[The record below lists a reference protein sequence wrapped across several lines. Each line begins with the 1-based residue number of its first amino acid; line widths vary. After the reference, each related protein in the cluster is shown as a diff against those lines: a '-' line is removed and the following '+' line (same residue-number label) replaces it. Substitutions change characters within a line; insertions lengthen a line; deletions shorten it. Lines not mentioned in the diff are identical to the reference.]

1 MKKRWLG
8 LGLAL
13 LIGTS
18 VAVSDLGTMQV
29 SATRTSDT
37 TGSSTT
43 QTGGSTGNSGTGTGT
58 QSSNTGTGNT
68 GSAYSTANNARFT
81 VDGEELVVTENL
93 NPAKYPKDFT
103 ETQVE
108 CKGKK
113 YKGLK
118 FSKADIQ
125 MICLLNQKT
134 GVAAYHIYQDSDQSV
149 YPFIRIEGGNDYIIA
164 MPPFMM
170 EEAQVPSGYAQ
181 TELEFEKGKAQVY
194 QAQDNADSY
203 LIYAMNSEGNKN
215 WYEYNAQDKT
225 YQTYQTEEESQG
237 EAVDQEETQTQEAS
251 PDTSVDQSQYEELEE
266 KYDKEKSGYRII
278 IAVLVVIIAF
288 LMILLFNGKLLK
300 KRDDREEEED
310 EDFDDNDGDFYDDYE
325 EEVKEVLRRD
335 KAEKREAG
343 RTKDRAEEDEELF
356 EEENSRR
363 LPRFLR
369 PGRKEPEVDELLEEE
384 FFDEEYE
391 DIKEEPEP
399 VVRKAVRKPKAVAEE
414 ASPVK
419 QEEKYES
426 DIEIL
431 DLNDL

>member
-1 MKKRWLG
+1 MKKRWLS

-18 VAVSDLGTMQV
+18 VAVSDMGTMQAG
-29 SATRTSDT
+29 ATQTSNT
-37 TGSSTT
+37 TENNTT
-43 QTGGSTGNSGTGTGT
+43 QNGGSTGNSGTGAGS
-58 QSSNTGTGNT
+58 QSSNTGTT
-68 GSAYSTANNARFT
+68 YSTANNARFT
-81 VDGEELVVTENL
+81 VDGNELVVTENL

-118 FSKADIQ
+118 FDKADIQ

-134 GVAAYHIYQDSDQSV
+134 GVAAYHIYRDSDESV
-149 YPFIRIEGGNDYIIA
+149 YPFIRIESGNDYIIA

-170 EEAQVPSGYAQ
+170 EEAQVPSGYNQ

-194 QAQDNADSY
+194 QAGDNADSY
-203 LIYAMNSEGNKN
+203 LIYAMNSEGNKD

-225 YQTYQTEEESQG
+225 YQTYQTEEETQEG
-237 EAVDQEETQTQEAS
+237 ETGLDNAQDQTQE
-251 PDTSVDQSQYEELEE
+251 TSAEISTDQDQYQELEE
-266 KYDKEKSGYRII
+266 KYDKEKSRYRII
-278 IAVLVVIIAF
+278 IAVLVVIIVVL
-288 LMILLFNGKLLK
+288 LMLLFNKKLLK
-300 KRDDREEEED
+300 KRDDGEDD
-310 EDFDDNDGDFYDDYE
+310 EDFYDNDGDFYDDYE
-325 EEVKEVLRRD
+325 EEMKEVLSQN
-335 KAEKREAG
+335 
-343 RTKDRAEEDEELF
+343 TAEEEKIESTQGREEEVF
-356 EEENSRR
+356 EEEDRR
-363 LPRFLR
+363 RIPRFLK
-369 PGRKEPEVDELLEEE
+369 PGRREREVDELLEEE

-391 DIKEEPEP
+391 DVKEEPEP
-399 VVRKAVRKPKAVAEE
+399 VVRKTVREPEAVPVAKK

-419 QEEKYES
+419 KEEKYES